1 MRSSFCTLNKKTNMW
16 YVYCQWLYV
25 VDLSSGDNNKLL
37 RNYCLNFLLYS
48 VCARVIPHTQADSLC
63 PMYEC
68 VCERGGETNAFLCV
82 NLREGVSARDLLFAI
97 ERESVCVHAYRS
109 VCVCASI
116 HVCVGVYIPVYAYL
130 SVYVYLSGCT
140 CIPVCACM
148 YTCLCVWACILVCVC
163 VCIPLC
169 VCACM
174 HISVCMHA
182 YISLCVCIPVCVH
195 AYISLCVHTCVCIHT
210 CVCVCVC
217 KMNAP
222 QQ

>member
-97 ERESVCVHAYRS
+97 ERESLCVCMHMCPCVHAYPS
-109 VCVCASI
+109 VCIPICVCMCIQTCCMLLKESLC
-116 HVCVGVYIPVYAYL
+116 VCMHTGPCVYAHPYMCVW
-130 SVYVYLSGCT
+130 VYTYRCMHT
-140 CIPVCACM
+140 CLCM
-148 YTCLCVWACILVCVC
+148 YTCLG
-163 VCIPLC
+163 
-169 VCACM
+169 
-174 HISVCMHA
+174 
-182 YISLCVCIPVCVH
+182 VH
-195 AYISLCVHTCVCIHT
+195 A
-210 CVCVCVC
+210 
-217 KMNAP
+217 
-222 QQ
+222 